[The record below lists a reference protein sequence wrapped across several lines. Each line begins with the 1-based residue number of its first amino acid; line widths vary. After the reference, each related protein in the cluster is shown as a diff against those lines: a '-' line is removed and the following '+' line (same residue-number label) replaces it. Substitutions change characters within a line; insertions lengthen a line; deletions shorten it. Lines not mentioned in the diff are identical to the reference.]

1 MELGGP
7 KMLYSF
13 VLLDKPN
20 SAELRQRLR
29 PAHKT
34 YLANVANQ
42 IAFAGPLTH
51 DDGKTMLGSLLVIEF
66 EDRDAAHAWIA
77 KEPFS
82 QAGLYGSTSVHAFVN
97 LWPQKTGFP
106 VTS

>member
-1 MELGGP
+1 
-7 KMLYSF
+7 MLYAF

-29 PAHKT
+29 PAHKS
-34 YLANVANQ
+34 YLGHVANRV
-42 IAFAGPLTH
+42 AFAGPLTH
-51 DDGKTMLGSLLVIEF
+51 DDGLTMLGSLLVIDF

-77 KEPFS
+77 HEPFS
-82 QAGLYGSTSVHAFVN
+82 QAGLYSSTSVHAFVN

-106 VTS
+106 VAS